1 MPIIKSAKKR
11 VKVDAKA
18 NAKNLRSKR
27 LLRASVRDLKTALT
41 SGSAKSISDK
51 QRKAQSE
58 IDKAVKKHLMHKRK
72 AARKKSQL
80 SAQAKTSVKKSTVKK
95 SPAKKPATKKTT
107 KK

>member
-11 VKVDAKA
+11 VKVAAKA

-27 LLRASVRDLKTALT
+27 TLRASVRDLKTALAGGNSKT
-41 SGSAKSISDK
+41 ISDK
-51 QRKAQSE
+51 HRKAQSE

-72 AARKKSQL
+72 AARKKAQL
-80 SAQAKTSVKKSTVKK
+80 SLQAKTSVKKT
-95 SPAKKPATKKTT
+95 PAKKPVAKKTV

>member
-11 VKVDAKA
+11 VRVAEKA
-18 NAKNLRSKR
+18 NAKNLRTKR
-27 LLRASVRDLKTALT
+27 ILRSALRDLKTALS
-41 SGSAKSISDK
+41 SGNAKSITDK

-58 IDKAVKKHLMHKRK
+58 IDKAVKKHLIHKRK

-80 SAQAKTSVKKSTVKK
+80 SHQVKTSVKKPV
-95 SPAKKPATKKTT
+95 AKKPATKKTT

>member
-11 VKVDAKA
+11 VKVAQKA

-27 LLRASVRDLKTALT
+27 LLRSSVRSLKTAMT
-41 SGSAKSISDK
+41 GSDAKSITDK
-51 QRKAQSE
+51 QRKVQSE

-80 SAQAKTSVKKSTVKK
+80 SNDVKNLVKKAA
-95 SPAKKPATKKTT
+95 AKKPVAKKTT
-107 KK
+107 KTAKK

>member
-11 VKVDAKA
+11 VKVAEKA

-27 LLRASVRDLKTALT
+27 MLRTSVRDLKTALT
-41 SGSAKSISDK
+41 GGSSKSISDK

-80 SAQAKTSVKKSTVKK
+80 SELAKKSVKKTTT
-95 SPAKKPATKKTT
+95 KKPSTKKTT
-107 KK
+107 KTTKK

>member
-11 VKVDAKA
+11 VKVAEKA

-27 LLRASVRDLKTALT
+27 MLRTSVRDLKTALT
-41 SGSAKSISDK
+41 SGNAKSISDK

-80 SAQAKTSVKKSTVKK
+80 SAQTKLSAKTPTAKKT
-95 SPAKKPATKKTT
+95 PAKKPVAKKTI